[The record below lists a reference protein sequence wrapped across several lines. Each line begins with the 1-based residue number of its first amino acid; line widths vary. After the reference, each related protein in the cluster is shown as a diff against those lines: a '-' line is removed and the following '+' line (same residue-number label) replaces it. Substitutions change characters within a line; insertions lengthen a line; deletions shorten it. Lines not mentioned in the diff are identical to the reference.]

1 PPETYTLSLHDA
13 LPISKSPVE
22 WRVAVIPGDHIGREV
37 VPEALKVLD
46 ALAPVLAT
54 PIRTET
60 FEWDADHY
68 FATGA
73 VMPPDG
79 PEILRAF
86 DAVLLG
92 AIGDPVRVP
101 DAVMSWGLV
110 QRVRKELDLW
120 INLRPARLRPGIVS
134 PIRSLEAFDVVVVRE
149 N

>member
-60 FEWDADHY
+60 FEWGADHY

-79 PEILRAF
+79 PEILRA
-86 DAVLLG
+86 D
-92 AIGDPVRVP
+92 
-101 DAVMSWGLV
+101 
-110 QRVRKELDLW
+110 RKSTCLNSSHVK
-120 INLRPARLRPGIVS
+120 IS
-134 PIRSLEAFDVVVVRE
+134 
-149 N
+149 